1 MALEYSNLGSLIKE
15 KDTKMEHSAVNSN
28 DIPVDN
34 AKYRDFVLASG
45 ALFLSK
51 SKKLIWYF
59 ETLVL
64 SARFMQLLK
73 TSTWGTRSKLL
84 VNRYR
89 LWDQELLPKVNSGA
103 VVFEFGVASGTA
115 TKWWA
120 NKNLSFA
127 EWHGFDT
134 FTGLPSPWI
143 RGGVEVMEAGVFD
156 QTHAKSELPEVNA
169 SYPFKWH
176 KGLISESLLKAD
188 FAIPSDRQV
197 IIFVDVD
204 LYEPTKDV
212 LLHFSKYLK
221 SGDLIYFDE
230 GFDPW
235 NEGLALQETMAD
247 IPKFQAIA
255 HTGSA
260 LLIEME

>member
-1 MALEYSNLGSLIKE
+1 LIKE
-15 KDTKMEHSAVNSN
+15 KDTKMKRSAVNSS
-28 DIPVDN
+28 DIPVIN
-34 AKYRDFVLASG
+34 ASHRDFILASG

-51 SKKLIWYF
+51 SRKLIWYF

-73 TSTWGTRSKLL
+73 TSPWGTRSKLL

-103 VVFEFGVASGTA
+103 VVFEFGVASGIA

-120 NKNLSFA
+120 SKNLQFA

-156 QTHAKSELPEVNA
+156 QTHAKSELPEVKA
-169 SYPFKWH
+169 SYPLKWH
-176 KGLISESLLKAD
+176 KGLISESLLNAD
-188 FAIPSDRQV
+188 FTIPSDRQL

-212 LLHFSKYLK
+212 LLYFSKHLK

-235 NEGLALQETMAD
+235 NEGLALKETIEV
-247 IPKFQAIA
+247 IPRFEAIA

-260 LLIEME
+260 LLLEIG